1 MTVSQCTTQAL
12 PVAAQSALLTS
23 ESGQSGIR
31 EPGLFDSIFAGLFG
45 YGDPAMPEQTGQRRD
60 GQVDAK
66 TADDAVTN
74 EEMAGDRAG
83 SMTTLTH
90 PAKGALIKGMRVY
103 PEMEEVPE
111 TGDAEIAATVHLSL
125 DKTGLN
131 TWEAG
136 SGKPGSEKPAAV
148 EGESSG
154 DEIVSEKPLE
164 KISVCV
170 AMPTVVLQPTGT
182 DTSLGAP
189 GNADVESTM
198 AQVEMPDA
206 ARPDPGRM
214 ARTETGVLPVS
225 GETTKPE
232 ERSASSL
239 EASRTTAPE
248 FDTVLQKQKNSDP
261 QHAKQQLFQTALAD
275 TKTSDERLATVR
287 ADDNRGLSALQSQ
300 HHLKHEDKVQQA
312 SITTGANDPAQAIRS
327 EKPVSAEKGIEIEK
341 IEVTF
346 DESST
351 SGDFSEKSGESSM
364 NAADNGKGS
373 IKFTDL
379 TSGMRSTDIY
389 LQTHSQSQIPVP
401 EPSRPVSSEQI
412 VAQVREKLTE
422 HRLNGDSGRITIHL
436 HPEHLGQLQIDM
448 KMENHRLKVEIIAE
462 NQNVKEALVH
472 NMDSLKDTLSRQNIA
487 MDRFSVLTGGGG
499 NSGGG
504 YRDWRQ
510 TGQHGQPNPF
520 MRFSGFPEDTPER
533 TISYLD
539 SRDNSMVDLRL

>member
-12 PVAAQSALLTS
+12 PVAVESLVLTS
-23 ESGQSGIR
+23 ESGQGGIR
-31 EPGLFDSIFAGLFG
+31 KPGLFDSIFAGLFG
-45 YGDPAMPEQTGQRRD
+45 SDDPAMPEQTGKGGD
-60 GQVDAK
+60 GPADVRS
-66 TADDAVTN
+66 ADDAVTT
-74 EEMAGDRAG
+74 EDMAGDRAG
-83 SMTTLTH
+83 CMTKLIH

-103 PEMEEVPE
+103 PEMEKVPE
-111 TGDAEIAATVHLSL
+111 TGDAEIAATVQLSL
-125 DKTGLN
+125 
-131 TWEAG
+131 
-136 SGKPGSEKPAAV
+136 GKPGPKKSTAEA
-148 EGESSG
+148 GESSG
-154 DEIVSEKPLE
+154 EEIVPEKSLE
-164 KISVCV
+164 KISECV
-170 AMPTVVLQPTGT
+170 AMPTAVLQPSGT
-182 DTSLGAP
+182 DASLPAR
-189 GNADVESTM
+189 GNVAVEATM
-198 AQVEMPDA
+198 AKVEMPDA
-206 ARPDPGRM
+206 ECPDPGRM
-214 ARTETGVLPVS
+214 ARTETGVVPVS
-225 GETTKPE
+225 GETVKPE
-232 ERSASSL
+232 ESIAHSL
-239 EASRTTAPE
+239 ETSLTTAPE
-248 FDTVLQKQKNSDP
+248 LDTVLQKQKNSDP
-261 QHAKQQLFQTALAD
+261 QHAKQQLFETALAD

-300 HHLKHEDKVQQA
+300 HHLKHEDKVQQS

-341 IEVTF
+341 VIVTF
-346 DESST
+346 NESST
-351 SGDFSEKSGESSM
+351 AGDFSEKSGESSM
-364 NAADNGKGS
+364 NAADNGKGNL
-373 IKFTDL
+373 KFTDL
-379 TSGMRSTDIY
+379 NSGMRSGDISV
-389 LQTHSQSQIPVP
+389 QTHSQPQNPVV
-401 EPSRPVSSEQI
+401 EPSRPVSHEQI
-412 VAQVREKLTE
+412 IAQVREKLTE

-472 NMDSLKDTLSRQNIA
+472 NMDSLKDSLSRQNIA